1 MPEPASPYLDDLVS
15 AFRRSLRRQQKAERT
30 IVLYIMSVRMFRDWL
45 TEQGRPATL
54 DQFTKTAVRAWL
66 DALIERNEA
75 STVKTR
81 LAGLRRFARWL
92 HAEGET
98 DTIAT
103 QGVEN
108 PEVRDRPVRVLD
120 DDEIRQLLDACK
132 VPRGRVGEH
141 DRRIFD
147 GRRDEVI
154 VRVLLDCGLR
164 ASELAGLALSDVDLD
179 QEVVFVI
186 GKGNRPRAVP
196 FSASTG
202 TTIDRYLRSRRAH
215 PNANKSDR
223 FLLSERGP
231 LSGDGIRW
239 RLEVLGRAAG
249 VEDLHPHAFRHSFAH
264 RFLAAGGQER
274 DLMML
279 AGWRST
285 AMLAVYVRSTATE
298 RAHAAH
304 RRLGLGDRL

>member
-1 MPEPASPYLDDLVS
+1 
-15 AFRRSLRRQQKAERT
+15 
-30 IVLYIMSVRMFRDWL
+30 
-45 TEQGRPATL
+45 
-54 DQFTKTAVRAWL
+54 VRAWL

-81 LAGLRRFARWL
+81 LAGIRRFARWL

-103 QGVEN
+103 QGVEI

-120 DDEIRQLLDACK
+120 DEEIRRLLEACK
-132 VPRGRVGEH
+132 VPRGRVGVYE
-141 DRRIFD
+141 RRIFD

-164 ASELAGLALSDVDLD
+164 ASELAGLGLGDVDLD

-202 TTIDRYLRSRRAH
+202 SAIDRYLKSRRSH
-215 PNANKSDR
+215 PYAQKSER

-231 LSGDGIRW
+231 MSGDGIRW
-239 RLEVLGRAAG
+239 RLVKLGKTAG
-249 VEDLHPHAFRHSFAH
+249 VEDLHPHAFRHTFAH
-264 RFLAAGGQER
+264 RFLTAGGQER

-285 AMLAVYVRSTATE
+285 AMLAVYARSTAVE

-304 RRLGLGDRL
+304 RRLRLGDL

>member
-1 MPEPASPYLDDLVS
+1 MPESVSPYLDDLVS

-30 IVLYIMSVRMFRDWL
+30 IVLYTTSVRMFGDWL
-45 TEQGRPATL
+45 AAQGRPVTL
-54 DQFTKTAVRAWL
+54 DQLTKTAVRGWL
-66 DALIERNEA
+66 DSLIERNDA

-81 LAGLRRFARWL
+81 LAGLRRFSRWL
-92 HAEGET
+92 RDEGET
-98 DTIAT
+98 ETVAT
-103 QGVEN
+103 EGVEI

-120 DDEIRQLLDACK
+120 DDELRRLLDACK
-132 VPRGRVGEH
+132 VARGRAGVYE
-141 DRRIFD
+141 RRIFD

-154 VRVLLDCGLR
+154 IRVLLDCGLR
-164 ASELAGLALSDVDLD
+164 ASELAGLTLDDVDLD

-202 TTIDRYLRSRRAH
+202 SAIDRYLRSRRTH
-215 PNANKSDR
+215 PHARSNR

-231 LSGDGIRW
+231 MSGDGIRW
-239 RLEVLGRAAG
+239 RLEVLGKAAG
-249 VEDLHPHAFRHSFAH
+249 VEDLHPHAFRHTFAH
-264 RFLAAGGQER
+264 RFLTAGGQER

-285 AMLAVYVRSTATE
+285 AMLAVYARTTAAE

>member
-1 MPEPASPYLDDLVS
+1 VSESVSPYIDDLVS
-15 AFRRSLRRQQKAERT
+15 AFRRSLRRQRKAERT
-30 IVLYIMSVRMFRDWL
+30 IVLYTTSVRMFGDWL
-45 TEQGRPATL
+45 AAQGRPVTL
-54 DQFTKTAVRAWL
+54 DQLTKTAVRAWL
-66 DALIERNEA
+66 DSLIERNDA

-81 LAGLRRFARWL
+81 LAGLRRFCRWL
-92 HAEGET
+92 RDEGET
-98 DTIAT
+98 ESVAT
-103 QGVEN
+103 EGVEI

-120 DDEIRQLLDACK
+120 DDELRRLVKACQ
-132 VPRGRVGEH
+132 VPRGRAGVY
-141 DRRIFD
+141 DRAVFD

-164 ASELAGLALSDVDLD
+164 AAELAGLTLDDVDLA

-202 TTIDRYLRSRRAH
+202 SAIDRYLRSRRVH
-215 PNANKSDR
+215 PHATRSDR

-231 LSGDGIRW
+231 MSGDGIRW
-239 RLEVLGRAAG
+239 RLEVLGKAAG
-249 VEDLHPHAFRHSFAH
+249 VDDLHPHAFRHTFAH
-264 RFLAAGGQER
+264 RYLVAGGQER

-285 AMLAVYVRSTATE
+285 AMLAVYARTTAVE

-304 RRLGLGDRL
+304 RRLGLGDQL

>member
-1 MPEPASPYLDDLVS
+1 VPESVSPYLDDLVS

-30 IVLYIMSVRMFRDWL
+30 IVLYTTSVRMFGDWL
-45 TEQGRPATL
+45 AAQGRPVTL
-54 DQFTKTAVRAWL
+54 DQLTKTAVRAWL
-66 DALIERNEA
+66 DSLIERNDA

-81 LAGLRRFARWL
+81 LAGLRRFSRWL
-92 HAEGET
+92 RDEGET
-98 DTIAT
+98 ETVAT
-103 QGVEN
+103 EGVEI

-120 DDEIRQLLDACK
+120 DDELRRLLRACQ
-132 VPRGRVGEH
+132 VPRGRAGVY
-141 DRRIFD
+141 DRPVFD

-164 ASELAGLALSDVDLD
+164 AAELAGLTLDDVDLN

-202 TTIDRYLRSRRAH
+202 SAIDRYLRSRRVH
-215 PNANKSDR
+215 PHVRSDR

-231 LSGDGIRW
+231 MSGDGIRW
-239 RLEVLGRAAG
+239 RLEVLGKAAG
-249 VEDLHPHAFRHSFAH
+249 VDDLHPHAFRHTFAH
-264 RFLAAGGQER
+264 RYLVAGGQER

-285 AMLAVYVRSTATE
+285 AMLAVYARTTAVE

-304 RRLGLGDRL
+304 RRLGLGDQL

>member
-1 MPEPASPYLDDLVS
+1 MPEFVSPYLDDLVS
-15 AFRRSLRRQQKAERT
+15 AFRRSLRRQKKAERT
-30 IVLYIMSVRMFRDWL
+30 IVLYTMSVRMFRDWL

-54 DQFTKTAVRAWL
+54 DQLTKPAVRAWL
-66 DALIERNEA
+66 DSLIERNEA

-81 LAGLRRFARWL
+81 LAGIRRFARWL

-98 DTIAT
+98 DTVAT
-103 QGVEN
+103 EGVET

-120 DDEIRQLLDACK
+120 EEEVRRLLDACK
-132 VPRGRVGEH
+132 APRGRVGVYQ
-141 DRRIFD
+141 RRIFD
-147 GRRDEVI
+147 SRRDEVI

-164 ASELAGLALSDVDLD
+164 ASELAGLTLDDVDLD

-202 TTIDRYLRSRRAH
+202 SAIDRYLRSRRAH
-215 PNANKSDR
+215 PYARSDR

-231 LSGDGIRW
+231 MSGDGIRW
-239 RLEVLGRAAG
+239 RLAVLGKDAG
-249 VEDLHPHAFRHSFAH
+249 VDDLHPHAFRHTFAH
-264 RFLAAGGQER
+264 RFLTAGGQER

-285 AMLAVYVRSTATE
+285 AMLAVYARSTATE

>member
-1 MPEPASPYLDDLVS
+1 VPESVSPYLDDLVS

-30 IVLYIMSVRMFRDWL
+30 IVLYTTSVRMFGDWL
-45 TEQGRPATL
+45 AAQGRPVTL
-54 DQFTKTAVRAWL
+54 DQLTKTAVRAWL
-66 DALIERNEA
+66 DSLIERNDA

-81 LAGLRRFARWL
+81 LAGLRRFSRWL
-92 HAEGET
+92 RDEGET
-98 DTIAT
+98 EIVAT
-103 QGVEN
+103 EGVEI

-120 DDEIRQLLDACK
+120 DEDLHRLLRACQ
-132 VPRGRVGEH
+132 VPRGRAGVY
-141 DRRIFD
+141 DRAVFD

-164 ASELAGLALSDVDLD
+164 AAELAGLTLDDVDLN

-202 TTIDRYLRSRRAH
+202 SAIDRYLRSRRVH
-215 PNANKSDR
+215 PHARSDR

-231 LSGDGIRW
+231 ISGDGIRW
-239 RLEVLGRAAG
+239 RIEVLGKAAG
-249 VEDLHPHAFRHSFAH
+249 VDDLYPHAFRHTFAH
-264 RFLAAGGQER
+264 RYLAAGGQER

-285 AMLAVYVRSTATE
+285 AMLAVYARTTAVE

>member
-1 MPEPASPYLDDLVS
+1 VPESVSPYLDDLVS

-30 IVLYIMSVRMFRDWL
+30 IVLYTMSVTMFRDWL
-45 TEQGRPATL
+45 IGQGRPGTL
-54 DQFTKTAVRAWL
+54 DQLTKTAVRAWL
-66 DALIERNEA
+66 DALIERNDA

-81 LAGLRRFARWL
+81 LAGLRRFSRWL
-92 HAEGET
+92 RDEGET
-98 DTIAT
+98 ETVAT
-103 QGVEN
+103 EGVEI

-120 DDEIRQLLDACK
+120 DDELRRLLDACK
-132 VPRGRVGEH
+132 VARGRAGVYE
-141 DRRIFD
+141 RRIFD

-164 ASELAGLALSDVDLD
+164 ASELAGLTLDDVDLD

-202 TTIDRYLRSRRAH
+202 SAIDRYLRSRRTHLHARS
-215 PNANKSDR
+215 NS

-231 LSGDGIRW
+231 MSGDGIRW
-239 RLEVLGRAAG
+239 RLEVLGKAAG
-249 VEDLHPHAFRHSFAH
+249 VEDLHPHAFRHTFAH
-264 RFLAAGGQER
+264 RFLTAGGQER

-285 AMLAVYVRSTATE
+285 AMLAVYARTTAAE